1 MNTIE
6 QQQTLGR
13 IHRQP
18 SCEIVF
24 FTIASG
30 GIGED
35 ISKRKPIKIIG
46 NPRNTFYSLAHLNQ
60 GVTEAYN
67 KMCAIAYPAFE
78 KYGMAHDWPQ
88 SKRRAYQRW
97 VNRRRALNHAI
108 YLKSL

>member
-6 QQQTLGR
+6 HQQTLGR
-13 IHRQP
+13 SHRQP
-18 SCEIVF
+18 SGEIVF

-35 ISKRKPIKIIG
+35 VSKRKPIKIIG
-46 NPRNTFYSLAHLNQ
+46 NPRNTFYSLAHLKQ

-67 KMCAIAYPAFE
+67 KMCAIAHAALE
-78 KYGMAHDWPQ
+78 QKITHDWPQ

-97 VNRRRALNHAI
+97 VNRRRVLNYAI